1 MKQKL
6 KKGDACTLNFRTPP
20 LDFPHCNIGSNHY
33 TAGYRKSSG
42 LREASLLLIDSVLRS
57 SEGKQWTSESSAANA
72 TWLSEVSLVPAE
84 KDTGCKV
91 HASFTSLAFF
101 QKKNHHYSPP
111 FFFVTLRW
119 HLVQSAYIR
128 DLII

>member
-20 LDFPHCNIGSNHY
+20 LDFPHCNIESNHY
-33 TAGYRKSSG
+33 TAGYHKSSG
-42 LREASLLLIDSVLRS
+42 LREASLLLIDSALRS
-57 SEGKQWTSESSAANA
+57 SKGKQWTSESSAANA

-101 QKKNHHYSPP
+101 QKKNPHYSPP
-111 FFFVTLRW
+111 FF
-119 HLVQSAYIR
+119 LVRSADI
-128 DLII
+128 